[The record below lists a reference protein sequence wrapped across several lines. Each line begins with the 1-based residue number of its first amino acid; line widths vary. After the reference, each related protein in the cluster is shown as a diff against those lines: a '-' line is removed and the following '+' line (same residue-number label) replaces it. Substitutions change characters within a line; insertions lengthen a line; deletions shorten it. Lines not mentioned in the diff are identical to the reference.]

1 MIKTFL
7 TKLVTVKAATVL
19 AVGAAG
25 GVAVAAGTG
34 AIPNPLSTT
43 PAVAPSD
50 GHGDGS
56 AGTPS
61 HPGRPSAMPSSAL
74 VGLCRAYTAGAGSDH
89 GAARKSPA
97 FTALASAA
105 GGADQVDGFC
115 KALLASPAS
124 RPAGADP
131 STHATA
137 TPSHAA
143 DGHPTGVPSGHPS
156 HLPSQPGH

>member
-25 GVAVAAGTG
+25 GVAVAAGT
-34 AIPNPLSTT
+34 
-43 PAVAPSD
+43 
-50 GHGDGS
+50 
-56 AGTPS
+56 
-61 HPGRPSAMPSSAL
+61 SAMPSSAL

-137 TPSHAA
+137 T
-143 DGHPTGVPSGHPS
+143 
-156 HLPSQPGH
+156 